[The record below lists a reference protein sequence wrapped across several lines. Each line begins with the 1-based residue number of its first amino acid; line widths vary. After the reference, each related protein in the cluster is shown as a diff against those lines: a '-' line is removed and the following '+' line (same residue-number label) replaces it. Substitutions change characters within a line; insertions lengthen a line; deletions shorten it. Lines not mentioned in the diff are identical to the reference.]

1 MKRLLLPL
9 IAMLAFPTAANSN
22 SMVKDALNN
31 ADQQF
36 KLGMDGCVMVTLA
49 IQAANWPEAY
59 GEVSYSLKEEV
70 KRYAQRCNLRF

>member
-1 MKRLLLPL
+1 MKKLLLP
-9 IAMLAFPTAANSN
+9 ILAALALPYSVNAN

-36 KLGMDGCVMVTLA
+36 KLGMDGCIMVTLA

-59 GEVSYSLKEEV
+59 GEVSYSLREEV

>member
-1 MKRLLLPL
+1 MKKFLILFLAALSLPSSVN
-9 IAMLAFPTAANSN
+9 AN

-36 KLGMDGCVMVTLA
+36 KLGMDGCTMVTLA

-59 GEVSYSLKEEV
+59 GETSNSLKSEL
-70 KRYAQRCNLRF
+70 KTYAKKCNLRY

>member
-1 MKRLLLPL
+1 MKRLLLL
-9 IAMLAFPTAANSN
+9 LLATLALPTASNANSI
-22 SMVKDALNN
+22 VKDALNN

-36 KLGMDGCVMVTLA
+36 KLGMDGCIMVTLA

-59 GEVSYSLKEEV
+59 GEVSYSLREEV

>member
-1 MKRLLLPL
+1 MKRLLLL
-9 IAMLAFPTAANSN
+9 LLATLALPTEANAN

-36 KLGMDGCVMVTLA
+36 KLGMDGCIMVTLA

-70 KRYAQRCNLRF
+70 RRYAQRCNLRF